1 MNCNSGKAVQ
11 RIGATRTQTSF
22 QVVHSH
28 SRKIILYK
36 VPALFIRQ
44 LICSE
49 EEREQ
54 VNLLLEYLPVGIQN
68 QIAVIIAKRKF
79 LQSFGVIETDKYAR
93 RTATL
98 HTERKAVKHR
108 KQIKQHI
115 QVRERSAIKHQAV
128 SLTAHYALAKQFL
141 IARQKQIKAF
151 GHRKESSLESFFSHC

>member
-1 MNCNSGKAVQ
+1 MLQGHKLL
-11 RIGATRTQTSF
+11 F

-79 LQSFGVIETDKYAR
+79 LQSFGVIETDKYAGVPPPS
-93 RTATL
+93 TL
-98 HTERKAVKHR
+98 NER
-108 KQIKQHI
+108 QSSI
-115 QVRERSAIKHQAV
+115 
-128 SLTAHYALAKQFL
+128 
-141 IARQKQIKAF
+141 
-151 GHRKESSLESFFSHC
+151 ESRLSSIFKSEKGVQ